1 MVINE
6 LWLCEHVVYI
16 NHRPVF
22 GLSFDKLRWAFEKLG
37 VLNSDDG
44 SLNIEHD
51 ALLDLLQTKG
61 VQMHW

>member
-1 MVINE
+1 M
-6 LWLCEHVVYI
+6 
-16 NHRPVF
+16 F

-44 SLNIEHD
+44 SLSIEHD

-61 VQMHW
+61 AQIVNSANSQVLIYEYTV